1 MVTIKLMGVSPKE
14 TQMETTQTNLNS
26 SWLQQEQTQLQ
37 QNTTT
42 YERLESLQL
51 KDGTLVTFTVD
62 TSKPFEEWKD
72 EKNGVITVKKIIPVT
87 HKGVKKNFW
96 LNVKN
101 PLYKQLIDKLCLGQ
115 TEFTV
120 STTGTQKDTKYTLVV
135 QA

>member
-1 MVTIKLMGVSPKE
+1 MTE
-14 TQMETTQTNLNS
+14 QTNL
-26 SWLQQEQTQLQ
+26 SWLQQEAALLH
-37 QNTTT
+37 NNAGN

-51 KDGTLVTFTVD
+51 KDGTLVTFNID

-72 EKNGVITVKKIIPVT
+72 DKGTIKKIIPVT
-87 HKGVKKNFW
+87 HKDTRKNLW

-101 PLYKQLIDKLCLGQ
+101 PLYSQLIKRLVEGQ

-120 STTGTQKDTKYTLVV
+120 STTGTQKDTKYTIVV